1 MGIHIP
7 YRMVLIVAVGAVLGA
22 CRSASPLGELRD
34 PQRVLQDP
42 KNALPPVNPMV
53 QSYRADLSAYTAVQ
67 VIMESYAGAERP
79 HGYELTADTLRRE
92 LIDNLMAA
100 GKFTVVEKE
109 TPGGKT
115 LEARV
120 RIQELSYV
128 SGAARGT
135 TGILAGRA
143 VLNATLELRDKD
155 SGDIVDTIR
164 ASHASSHAHGVFG
177 ATSGRQITAVA
188 KEFASRIVAGKST
201 ASGAS
206 TAAASAPSAE
216 TEAEVVF
223 WESVRNSKDP
233 ADLRAY
239 LEQYP
244 NGKFA
249 PLARNRLAKIQ

>member
-1 MGIHIP
+1 MTIRVG
-7 YRMVLIVAVGAVLGA
+7 YRIVLMVAVGAVLGA
-22 CRSASPLGELRD
+22 CGSSPD
-34 PQRVLQDP
+34 SVLQ
-42 KNALPPVNPMV
+42 PVNPMV
-53 QSYRADLSAYTAVQ
+53 QRENYGADLSAYSTVH
-67 VIMESYAGAERP
+67 VIMEAYAGAPLP

-92 LIDNLMAA
+92 LVDNLKAA
-100 GKFTVVEKE
+100 DKFAVIESE
-109 TPGGKT
+109 TPGAKT

-120 RIQELSYV
+120 RIEELNYV

-143 VLNATLELRDKD
+143 VLNVSLALRDKD
-155 SGDIVDTIR
+155 SGKVLDTVR
-164 ASHASSHAHGVFG
+164 ASHASSHTAGVFG
-177 ATSGRQITAVA
+177 AVTSRQISAIA
-188 KEFASRIVAGKST
+188 KEFASRVADGKSRGTGATAVAGSE
-201 ASGAS
+201 
-206 TAAASAPSAE
+206 PSAE
-216 TEAEVVF
+216 TDAEVVF